1 MRGCS
6 DRGVGVCGAVD
17 GLAYTGAMV
26 SADMAHW
33 ELGRSSLVEV
43 AEEGEARP
51 RPSGTIDSAMPEQT
65 YNAPADPGMMGRV

>member
-6 DRGVGVCGAVD
+6 DCWVGVCDAVD

-26 SADMAHW
+26 SADMARW
-33 ELGRSSLVEV
+33 ELGKSSLVGV
-43 AEEGEARP
+43 AEAGEARP

-65 YNAPADPGMMGRV
+65 YNALTDPGMMGRV